1 MATDSYSV
9 YLRSFAKAASG
20 AKITEADFLDGAL
33 PEILDLP
40 GQAAVALA
48 VQDVAKDAA
57 LKSKAEFEAE
67 VNRLLSKPLSEGQ
80 ASSNLVS

>member
-1 MATDSYSV
+1 MSPDSYSV

-20 AKITEADFLDGAL
+20 AKITETDFLDGAL

-48 VQDVAKDAA
+48 VQDVSKDLE
-57 LKSKAEFEAE
+57 LKSKAEVEE
-67 VNRLLSKPLSEGQ
+67 ELQRLLK
-80 ASSNLVS
+80 